1 MKQVVPIED
10 SILPE
15 VEVFRRGRLGM
26 GWTQAALAETVLVSL
41 DTLRRWEDGELPIP
55 PKVIAWVGL
64 YARSRPTDSTSST
77 PAAIAQ

>member
-1 MKQVVPIED
+1 MKQVVPTED
-10 SILPE
+10 SIPPE

-41 DTLRRWEDGELPIP
+41 ETLRRWEDGELPIP
-55 PKVIAWVGL
+55 PNVIAWVGL
-64 YARSRPTDSTSST
+64 YARSCPNDNTSPA